1 MGLYYK
7 TWGRV
12 NLTKMEFTLSILDVL
27 ASGLG
32 AFFRKRV
39 NAMDSCVQT
48 AGDIYSWSTACAC
61 LLRAASAS
69 LIRIKPPSK
78 AQTLAA

>member
-39 NAMDSCVQT
+39 NAMDSRIQT
-48 AGDIYSWSTACAC
+48 QGDIYYYT
-61 LLRAASAS
+61 
-69 LIRIKPPSK
+69 IRVMYQEFFCP
-78 AQTLAA
+78 